1 MIRRGFWLAVGA
13 AGGIMGYRRVTSIG
27 RQLSATLSPAAANGD
42 AARPAAA
49 DPRAADPRAADHR
62 AADHRA
68 ARPRAAGQRADPRAG
83 AGQAG
88 RVAAVLTA
96 RASRGLLRGTIR
108 FSRDARMFSRDVR
121 EGMDLYMVRHRAQ
134 GSPTL
139 GAGARSRRSPAP
151 PPLSEFSEFSEA
163 PGATTANDE
172 RVKDDR

>member
-13 AGGIMGYRRVTSIG
+13 TGGIMGYRRATALG
-27 RQLSATLSPAAANGD
+27 RQLSATLSPATPRDGAEQHANGKT
-42 AARPAAA
+42 P
-49 DPRAADPRAADHR
+49 
-62 AADHRA
+62 
-68 ARPRAAGQRADPRAG
+68 GRAG
-83 AGQAG
+83 AVPGRAG
-88 RVAAVLTA
+88 AALSGNA
-96 RASRGLLRGTIR
+96 RRGLVRGTIR
-108 FSRDARMFSRDVR
+108 FTRDARMFSRDVR

-151 PPLSEFSEFSEA
+151 PGFIEV

>member
-27 RQLSATLSPAAANGD
+27 RQLSASLSPTAVNGD
-42 AARPAAA
+42 APRPAAA
-49 DPRAADPRAADHR
+49 DQRTADQRTADHR
-62 AADHRA
+62 TDGRNGAAL
-68 ARPRAAGQRADPRAG
+68 

-88 RVAAVLTA
+88 RVGAVLTA

-121 EGMDLYMVRHRAQ
+121 EGMDLYMVRHRAHA
-134 GSPTL
+134 GPTL
-139 GAGARSRRSPAP
+139 GEGARSRRSPAP
-151 PPLSEFSEFSEA
+151 PPVIEVPGIEV
-163 PGATTANDE
+163 PGATTANDD